1 MEPHVLVDQLASLDQ
16 DPVPHKSGADPQD
29 RNTGLRGKITDRIL
43 LEGRKKQLTGLYW
56 REET

>member
-1 MEPHVLVDQLASLDQ
+1 LVDQLASLDQ

-29 RNTGLRGKITDRIL
+29 RNTGLRGKITDL
-43 LEGRKKQLTGLYW
+43 LKGREKQLTGLYW